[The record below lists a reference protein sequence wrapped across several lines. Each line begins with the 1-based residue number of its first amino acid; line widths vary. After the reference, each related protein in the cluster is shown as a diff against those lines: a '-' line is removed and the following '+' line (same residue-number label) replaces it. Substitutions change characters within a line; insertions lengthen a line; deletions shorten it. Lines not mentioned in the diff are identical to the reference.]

1 MKNAN
6 GIEFF
11 SLLKCF
17 WRHWRALLS
26 QKHQSGKS
34 EKWSQVRSYLV
45 ELHCGFIFNLIILL
59 LAAFAQHYSRK
70 CKFCRRKS
78 CFLVLFNENKFAFE
92 NTTHNFLSEIKVG
105 IELRILAKQ
114 SFMV

>member
-1 MKNAN
+1 MAARCSVAARAKWLRKMKNAN

-17 WRHWRALLS
+17 WRYWRALLS

-59 LAAFAQHYSRK
+59 LAAFARHNSRK
-70 CKFCRRKS
+70 CKFLEENHVS
-78 CFLVLFNENKFAFE
+78 LCFLMKINLHSKSRHIIFQVK
-92 NTTHNFLSEIKVG
+92 
-105 IELRILAKQ
+105 
-114 SFMV
+114 